1 MPKIIAHKI
10 EVSMATNCE
19 GNHSDHL
26 VQDERKK
33 FRKQKKHIK
42 NMDKKNN
49 ELDIPCKVTDSLL
62 IFMRKSTHEDMK
74 SKLIEFDQGENP
86 LVAE

>member
-1 MPKIIAHKI
+1 MKEKIS
-10 EVSMATNCE
+10 ES
-19 GNHSDHL
+19 
-26 VQDERKK
+26 KK
-33 FRKQKKHIK
+33 MHIK

>member
-1 MPKIIAHKI
+1 
-10 EVSMATNCE
+10 
-19 GNHSDHL
+19 
-26 VQDERKK
+26 
-33 FRKQKKHIK
+33 
-42 NMDKKNN
+42 MDKKNN